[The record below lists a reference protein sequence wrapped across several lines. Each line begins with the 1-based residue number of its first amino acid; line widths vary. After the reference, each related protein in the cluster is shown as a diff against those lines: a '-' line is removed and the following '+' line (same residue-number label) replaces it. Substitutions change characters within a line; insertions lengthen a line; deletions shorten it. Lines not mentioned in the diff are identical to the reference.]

1 MVTCAITLRR
11 TLRMKAIVVA
21 ILTQIER
28 TLVVNALDL
37 ILNDSQTLHVHASPY
52 PRYYNTLLTPDS
64 DPSHRKIKDYPDHV
78 GHVTDHVSLQVLWKL
93 L

>member
-37 ILNDSQTLHVHASPY
+37 ILNDSQTLHVHASP
-52 PRYYNTLLTPDS
+52 
-64 DPSHRKIKDYPDHV
+64 
-78 GHVTDHVSLQVLWKL
+78 
-93 L
+93 